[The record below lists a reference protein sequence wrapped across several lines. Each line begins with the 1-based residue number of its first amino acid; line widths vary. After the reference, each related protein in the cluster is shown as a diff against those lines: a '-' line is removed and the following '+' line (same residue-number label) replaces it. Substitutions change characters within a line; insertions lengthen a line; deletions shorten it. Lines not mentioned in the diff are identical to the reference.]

1 MFTETNTNKNIAI
14 LVGVGLFLFFI
25 TRTFAISEPYDR
37 GETLD
42 PACSAGDANCT
53 VDVSEKLFNENA
65 SGTITNTISGTNGL
79 VVGKNGTASGTSSI
93 SIGQGDG
100 IETSGA
106 TASGDYSI
114 SIGTN
119 SIASGTNSISLLGTA
134 SGTQAIA
141 VGVGANARSY
151 KEVDL
156 GSYPT
161 TYTPSSTSA
170 WSATDR
176 LFNIGNGSSALS
188 TSDAFTVL
196 KNGNIGIGD
205 STPSYILDIN
215 GTGAIKL
222 PVGTTAQRPSSLTAG
237 LFRYNSSSSAAEVYT
252 GSGWTTLGASGGGS
266 SFALIKEDEAAV
278 TDESISAS
286 GSLSVAI
293 GSGPVTAS
301 GNRSVAIGNGV
312 TASSFR
318 EIAVGSWTNNYT
330 PSGTSNWDDN
340 DAIFVVGNGSGEGGE
355 SNAMVILKGGGVG
368 FGDLRPSNL
377 RNEVFLIQGETS
389 TVSFNDELGQW
400 DFTSDRDSKNSIK
413 DISYGLDEILDLEP
427 KSFKYKGSDRETLGF
442 IAQDVESVIPEIV
455 SQNQEG
461 VYSMSTEK
469 IVPVLVAAV
478 QELTERV
485 EDLEDELNVTPKPK
499 ETPKEESV
507 EEEQESE
514 GDAPQEDTPSEEEVV
529 SEDSPEEDQQ
539 ASVLAS
545 LGNNT
550 NLNGLL
556 LIFAIVLLFAN
567 LIVMLSKNKISTSRN
582 TKK

>member
-25 TRTFAISEPYDR
+25 TRTFAIAEPYDR

-79 VVGKNGTASGTSSI
+79 VVGKNGTASGTSAI

-119 SIASGTNSISLLGTA
+119 STASGTNSISLLGTA
-134 SGTQAIA
+134 SGVQAIA
-141 VGVGANARSY
+141 IGEGANAKSY
-151 KEVDL
+151 KEVAL

-222 PVGTTAQRPSSLTAG
+222 PVGTTAQRPGSLTAG
-237 LFRYNSSSSAAEVYT
+237 LFRYNSSTTAAEVYT
-252 GSGWTTLGASGGGS
+252 GSGWTTLGSGGGQT
-266 SFALIKEDEAAV
+266 FNLIKEA
-278 TDESISAS
+278 DEST
-286 GSLSVAI
+286 
-293 GSGPVTAS
+293 VTGEVRAT
-301 GNRSVAIGNGV
+301 GVRSVAIGDGV
-312 TASSFR
+312 NSPSYGQISIGSFSSDYVPASG
-318 EIAVGSWTNNYT
+318 ESWDT
-330 PSGTSNWDDN
+330 DDP
-340 DAIFVVGNGSGEGGE
+340 ILIVGNGANTDAR
-355 SNAMVILKGGGVG
+355 SNALVVGKGGGVAVG
-368 FGDLRPSNL
+368 PGVTVSDVRGKIFYVKG
-377 RNEVFLIQGETS
+377 GTS

-400 DFTSDRDSKNSIK
+400 DFTSDRDLKTSIENL
-413 DISYGLDEILDLEP
+413 SYGLDEILDLQP
-427 KSFKYKGSDRETLGF
+427 KSFKYRGSDRETLGF

-455 SQNQEG
+455 SQNQDG

-499 ETPKEESV
+499 ETPSEE
-507 EEEQESE
+507 
-514 GDAPQEDTPSEEEVV
+514 TPSEEEPAEEAPAEEEVA
-529 SEDSPEEDQQ
+529 SEESPTPEEESQQ
-539 ASVLAS
+539 ANVLAS
-545 LGNNT
+545 LGSNT
-550 NLNGLL
+550 GLNGIL
-556 LIFAIVLLFAN
+556 LIFAVVLLFAN
-567 LIVMLSKNKISTSRN
+567 LMVMLSQNQVRTSKKNK
-582 TKK
+582 